1 MTARNETSRLGRGLA
16 ALLGDLTPA
25 PAPAASVMTL
35 PIERLAPSPFQPRRS
50 AGLDEDSIAELAR
63 SVAAHGVLQPI
74 LVRRDPVTPETYQII
89 AGERRWRA
97 AQRAGLHEVPVI
109 LRPVSDEEALVVAMI
124 ENLQRRDLDPI
135 EEAEGYQ
142 RLIEEFSL
150 THEALAE
157 AVGKSRSHITNMLR
171 LLKLPAS
178 VREAIKSGA
187 LTFGHARALLAH
199 PDPAQAAREVIRRG
213 LSVRETEALSRNPAA
228 LTAQPAPSAEA
239 AEDPNIAALARD
251 LSERL
256 GLRVSIRFDGR
267 RGSVRIDF
275 QDLDQLDGLLALL
288 AQGGAGRG

>member
-1 MTARNETSRLGRGLA
+1 
-16 ALLGDLTPA
+16 
-25 PAPAASVMTL
+25 MTL

-267 RGSVRIDF
+267 RGSMRIDF

-288 AQGGAGRG
+288 AQGGGGRS